1 MSSVEL
7 LSFLKRNL
15 GIIIKRLEE
24 SGVIAA
30 PTAKDHA
37 FRPDVEV
44 TDAGVEIPVEG
55 FIYSI
60 KAKDV
65 DIKYNI
71 DRPVTDTDYDV
82 AWRDT
87 ITIIARMGSK
97 IYAKAPA
104 GQAGRLWVK
113 ALKM

>member
-1 MSSVEL
+1 VDL
-7 LSFLKRNL
+7 LHYLKRNL

-24 SGVIAA
+24 SGVIAT
-30 PTAKDHA
+30 PTARDHT
-37 FRPDVEV
+37 FKPDVEV

-60 KAKDV
+60 KAKDA

-87 ITIIARMGSK
+87 IVIISRMGSK

-104 GQAGRLWVK
+104 GQTGRLWVK
-113 ALKM
+113 SLKM